1 MSRAAAKK
9 LLAKVALGDD
19 PQIERTG
26 TRHAVTRLSDGR
38 FDVTIG
44 ITVGPRQEER

>member
-1 MSRAAAKK
+1 MSRAAAKR

-19 PQIERTG
+19 PQVDRTG

-44 ITVGPRQEER
+44 ITVGRRQEGR